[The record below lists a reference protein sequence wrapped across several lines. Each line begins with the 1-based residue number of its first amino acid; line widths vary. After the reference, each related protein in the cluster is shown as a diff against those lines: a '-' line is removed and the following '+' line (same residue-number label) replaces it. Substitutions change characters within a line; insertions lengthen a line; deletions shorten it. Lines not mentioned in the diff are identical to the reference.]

1 MKLITVGC
9 SFTEGQ
15 ELDTPSFDCYTAK
28 LAKQLNLE
36 YYNFGL
42 CGASNDY
49 IFRKV
54 FELIES
60 NILTNEDILIIQW
73 THYNRK
79 ELPLIH
85 NNKNW
90 YYYPPNTLIP
100 MNDKK
105 LIYETHGVHN
115 EYINTNLDSDMYM
128 LKYKHENLLKNYT
141 YHFLHNQYQ
150 KNTTKNYINSLY
162 TYLEHFGY
170 KHLHFFGWDTC
181 IIESVFDNN
190 ANFIKESFGGYTNT
204 TNNHHPNKKGHE
216 DWANFLNKKLMKNHL
231 IVKQLELYKIEKE
244 LTEKLNRTKKKII

>member
-15 ELDTPSFDCYTAK
+15 ELDMPSFDCYTTK
-28 LAKQLNLE
+28 LAKKLNLE

-60 NILTNEDILIIQW
+60 NILTKEDILIIQW

-85 NNKNW
+85 NSKNW

-100 MNDKK
+100 MSDKK
-105 LIYETHGVHN
+105 LIYEMHGVQN
-115 EYINTNLDSDMYM
+115 EYVNTNLDSDMYM

-141 YHFLHNQYQ
+141 YYFLHNQYQ

-162 TYLEHFGY
+162 TYLEHLGY
-170 KHLHFFGWDTC
+170 NHLHFFGWKNCVIDDIT
-181 IIESVFDNN
+181 ESKFFFLEENFGEFTHTIGN
-190 ANFIKESFGGYTNT
+190 A
-204 TNNHHPNKKGHE
+204 HPNKEGHFNWSE
-216 DWANFLNKKLMKNHL
+216 H
-231 IVKQLELYKIEKE
+231 LYKKIKE
-244 LTEKLNRTKKKII
+244 FKFILSKYTNLI